1 MTTGR
6 LELITGLMKLGLTR
20 SQAGKAVRS
29 ILGRIGERLAARDR
43 VAIQGFGT
51 FIFKENRRARMFDP
65 RSGISRNIKG
75 RTLLRFRASGE
86 FVKALGRPR
95 R

>member
-6 LELITGLMKLGLTR
+6 LGLITSLMKLGLTR

-29 ILGRIGERLAARDR
+29 ILGRMGERLAARDR

-51 FIFKENRRARMFDP
+51 FIFRENRRARMYDP
-65 RSGISRNIKG
+65 RSGSSRSVKG
-75 RTLLRFRASGE
+75 RTLLRFRPSEE
-86 FVKALGRPR
+86 FIHALR
-95 R
+95 RSKG

>member
-1 MTTGR
+1 VSTGR
-6 LELITGLMKLGLTR
+6 LGLITALMKLGLTR
-20 SQAGKAVRS
+20 SQAGLAVRS
-29 ILGRIGERLAARDR
+29 VLGKIGERLSARDR

-65 RSGISRNIKG
+65 RSGVSRSVKG

-86 FVKALGRPR
+86 FIRALGRLKG
-95 R
+95 